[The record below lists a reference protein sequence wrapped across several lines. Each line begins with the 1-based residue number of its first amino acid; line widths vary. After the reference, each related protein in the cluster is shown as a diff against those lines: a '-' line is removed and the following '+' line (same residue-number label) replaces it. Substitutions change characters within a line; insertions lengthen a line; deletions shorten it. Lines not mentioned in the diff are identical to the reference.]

1 VLKVGLRIV
10 GSEEAEEQKDRPEG
24 RESTG
29 CDTDTDNR
37 ADVGG
42 ETGKDI
48 KESAASILPVKA
60 RRDAFI

>member
-1 VLKVGLRIV
+1 MLKFGERI
-10 GSEEAEEQKDRPEG
+10 SESEGAEEQRDRPED

-29 CDTDTDNR
+29 CDTDAGSR

-42 ETGKDI
+42 ETGKGG
-48 KESAASILPVKA
+48 KESVVSIPPVKA